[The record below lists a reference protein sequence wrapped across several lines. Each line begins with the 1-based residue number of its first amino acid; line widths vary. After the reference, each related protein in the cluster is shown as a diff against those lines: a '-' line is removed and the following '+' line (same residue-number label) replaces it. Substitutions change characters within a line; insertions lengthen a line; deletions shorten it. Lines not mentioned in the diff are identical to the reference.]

1 MDMINF
7 ITRYFTS
14 LWAFITSPF
23 RAMWRVICRIFPPR
37 EFTVMDTPRGNVY
50 TFRQSSF
57 WRFTKFCGKFGLII
71 WAAWATYV
79 FVYHRPMLQHRTQ
92 ELEQAKSLHA
102 RQMADLQ
109 VYLEKYNEL
118 TRDLNVIDDKIL
130 NATELSDK
138 EKENLMNS
146 RLKTWGELDF
156 LRTRLTEVF
165 TNEDYTAEYTNLS
178 ELSAEFEL
186 TRAENEMLKKR
197 NAQLIES
204 MQQIATADIQ
214 ITDAVSKLAN
224 ENIDTLRETVKNIN
238 STIASLGLTQNK
250 LVQSANKFSNPFVGA
265 AFTPI
270 EFDKELD
277 PKYQKLADDLELWN
291 GLAKLNNMLPLGA
304 PVEKVRVTSNYGT
317 RTDPFTGEQK
327 KHRGID
333 FAGKIGT
340 ELMAPAPGRV
350 ISAGERV
357 GYGTTVEIDHG
368 LGFTTLYAHLS
379 QINVARGDWVRP
391 GTVIG
396 LAGSTGR
403 STGPHLHYEIR
414 YKGVPF
420 DPTKFVKEK

>member
-224 ENIDTLRETVKNIN
+224 ENIDTLRETVKNIS

-270 EFDKELD
+270 EFDKDLD

>member
-1 MDMINF
+1 MINF

-23 RAMWRVICRIFPPR
+23 RAMWRAICRIFPPR

-50 TFRQSSF
+50 TFKQSSF
-57 WRFTKFCGKFGLII
+57 WRFTKFCGKIGLII
-71 WAAWATYV
+71 WAAWSTYV
-79 FVYHRPMLQHRTQ
+79 FVYHRPLLQKRTQ
-92 ELEQAKSLHA
+92 QLEEAKSTHA
-102 RQMADLQ
+102 RQMTDLQ

-118 TRDLNVIDDKIL
+118 TRNLNVIDDKIL
-130 NATELSDK
+130 NAGDLKDS
-138 EKENLMNS
+138 EKEELMNN

-156 LRTRLTEVF
+156 LRTRLTEMF
-165 TNEDYTAEYTNLS
+165 TNEEYSAEYTKLS

-186 TRAENEMLKKR
+186 TRAENNELKRR
-197 NAQLIES
+197 NAE
-204 MQQIATADIQ
+204 MAEKMEQIATADIQ
-214 ITDAVSKLAN
+214 IVDMVSKLAT
-224 ENIDTLRETVKNIN
+224 ENIDALRDNIKNIN
-238 STIASLGLTQNK
+238 STIATLGLTQKVLINN
-250 LVQSANKFSNPFVGA
+250 ANKFSNPMVGA
-265 AFTPI
+265 AFNPL
-270 EFDKELD
+270 EFDDDMD

-291 GLAKLNNMLPLGA
+291 GLKKLDTVLPLGA
-304 PVEKVRVTSNYGT
+304 PVEKMRITSNFGT
-317 RTDPFTGEQK
+317 RNDPFTGKPK

-340 ELMAPAPGRV
+340 ELMAVAPGRV
-350 ISAGERV
+350 VSAGERV

-379 QINVARGDWVRP
+379 QALVTRGDWVRP

-420 DPTKFVKEK
+420 DPSKFVKDE

>member
-1 MDMINF
+1 MINF

-23 RAMWRVICRIFPPR
+23 RALWRAICRIFPPR

-50 TFRQSSF
+50 TFKQNSF
-57 WRFTKFCGKFGLII
+57 WRFTKFCGKTGLIL
-71 WAAWATYV
+71 WAAWSTYV
-79 FVYHRPMLQHRTQ
+79 FVYHRPLLQKRTQ
-92 ELEQAKSLHA
+92 ELEEAKSLHA
-102 RQMADLQ
+102 RQMTDLQ

-118 TRDLNVIDDKIL
+118 TRNLNVTDDKIL
-130 NATELSDK
+130 NATDMDEKQK
-138 EKENLMNS
+138 EDLMNS

-156 LRTRLTEVF
+156 LRTRLTEMF
-165 TNEDYTAEYTNLS
+165 TNEEYTAEYTNLS

-186 TRAENEMLKKR
+186 TRAENEMLKKQ
-197 NAQLIES
+197 NTQMIES

-214 ITDAVSKLAN
+214 IVDVVSKLAS
-224 ENIDTLRETVKNIN
+224 ENIDSLRENIRGIN
-238 STIASLGLTQNK
+238 STIASLGLTQSK
-250 LVQSANKFSNPFVGA
+250 LVNSANKFSNPLVGA
-265 AFTPI
+265 AFSPI
-270 EFDKELD
+270 EFDKALD

-291 GLAKLNNMLPLGA
+291 GLTKLNKMLPLGA
-304 PVEKVRVTSNYGT
+304 PVENVRITSNFGT
-317 RTDPFTGEQK
+317 RNDPFKKKKK

-340 ELMAPAPGRV
+340 ELMSPAPGRV
-350 ISAGERV
+350 VSAGERV

-379 QINVARGDWVRP
+379 QIMVARGDWVRP

-420 DPTKFVKEK
+420 NPAKFVKE

>member
-1 MDMINF
+1 MINF

-23 RAMWRVICRIFPPR
+23 RAMWRAICRIFPPR

-57 WRFTKFCGKFGLII
+57 WRFTKFCGKIGLII
-71 WAAWATYV
+71 WAAWSTYV
-79 FVYHRPMLQHRTQ
+79 FVYHRPLLQKRTQ
-92 ELEQAKSLHA
+92 QLEEAKSTHA
-102 RQMADLQ
+102 RQMTDLQ

-118 TRDLNVIDDKIL
+118 TRNLNVIDDKIL
-130 NATELSDK
+130 NAGDLKDS
-138 EKENLMNS
+138 EKEELMNN

-156 LRTRLTEVF
+156 LRTRLTEMF
-165 TNEDYTAEYTNLS
+165 TNEEYSAEYTKLS
-178 ELSAEFEL
+178 ELSTEFEL
-186 TRAENEMLKKR
+186 TRAENNELKRR
-197 NAQLIES
+197 NAE
-204 MQQIATADIQ
+204 MAEKMEQIATADIQ
-214 ITDAVSKLAN
+214 IVDLVSKLAT
-224 ENIDTLRETVKNIN
+224 ENIDALRDNIKNIN
-238 STIASLGLTQNK
+238 STIATLGLTQKVLINN
-250 LVQSANKFSNPFVGA
+250 ANKFSNPMVGA
-265 AFTPI
+265 AFNPL
-270 EFDKELD
+270 EFDDDMD

-291 GLAKLNNMLPLGA
+291 GLKKLDTVLPLGA
-304 PVEKVRVTSNYGT
+304 PVEKMRITSNFGT
-317 RTDPFTGEQK
+317 RNDPFTGKPK

-340 ELMAPAPGRV
+340 ELMAVAPGRV
-350 ISAGERV
+350 VSAGERV

-379 QINVARGDWVRP
+379 QALVTRGDWVRP

-420 DPTKFVKEK
+420 DPSKFVKEE

>member
-23 RAMWRVICRIFPPR
+23 RAMWRVICHIFPPR

-57 WRFTKFCGKFGLII
+57 WRFTKFCGKIGLVI
-71 WAAWATYV
+71 WATWSTYV

-102 RQMADLQ
+102 RQMTDLQ
-109 VYLEKYNEL
+109 VYLEKFNDL
-118 TRDLNVIDDKIL
+118 TRELNVTDDKIL
-130 NATELSDK
+130 NATDLTDTD
-138 EKENLMNS
+138 KENLMNS

-156 LRTRLTEVF
+156 LRTRLAEMF
-165 TNEDYTAEYTNLS
+165 TNEDYTAEYRNLS

-197 NAQLIES
+197 NAQLVES

-214 ITDAVSKLAN
+214 ITDAISKLTN
-224 ENIDTLRETVKNIN
+224 ENIETLRDNLKNI
-238 STIASLGLTQNK
+238 SGTIASLGLTQNK
-250 LVQSANKFSNPFVGA
+250 LIQSANKFSNPLVGT
-265 AFTPI
+265 AFSPI
-270 EFDKELD
+270 EFDKDLD

-291 GLAKLNNMLPLGA
+291 GLAKLNIMLPLGA

-350 ISAGERV
+350 VSAGERV

>member
-1 MDMINF
+1 MINF

-23 RAMWRVICRIFPPR
+23 RALWRVICRIFPPR

-50 TFRQSSF
+50 TFQQSSF
-57 WRFTKFCGKFGLII
+57 WRFTKFCGKIGLIV
-71 WAAWATYV
+71 WATWSTYV
-79 FVYHRPMLQHRTQ
+79 FIYHRPMLQRRTQ
-92 ELEQAKSLHA
+92 ELEETRALHA
-102 RQMADLQ
+102 RQMTDLQ

-118 TRDLNVIDDKIL
+118 TRNLNVIDDKIL
-130 NATELSDK
+130 NAEDLTDSQK
-138 EKENLMNS
+138 EELMNS

-156 LRTRLTEVF
+156 LRRRLTEIS
-165 TNEDYTAEYTNLS
+165 TTEDYSAEYTKIS

-186 TRAENEMLKKR
+186 TRAENESLKKR
-197 NAQLIES
+197 NSQMMES
-204 MQQIATADIQ
+204 MQQIITADTQ
-214 ITDAVSKLAN
+214 IVDMVSKLAT
-224 ENIDTLRETVKNIN
+224 ENIDALRDNIKGIT

-250 LVQSANKFSNPFVGA
+250 LINNANKFSNPLVGA
-265 AFTPI
+265 AFSPI
-270 EFDKELD
+270 EFDKDMD

-291 GLAKLNNMLPLGA
+291 GLTKLNTMLPLGA
-304 PVEKVRVTSNYGT
+304 PVEKVRVTSNFGT
-317 RTDPFTGEQK
+317 REDPFTGEPK
-327 KHRGID
+327 RHRGID
-333 FAGKIGT
+333 FAGTIGT
-340 ELMAPAPGRV
+340 ELMAVAPGRV
-350 ISAGERV
+350 VSAGERV

-379 QINVARGDWVRP
+379 QILVTRGDWVRP

-420 DPTKFVKEK
+420 NPAKFVKE

>member
-1 MDMINF
+1 MINF

-23 RAMWRVICRIFPPR
+23 RALWRVICRVFPPR

-50 TFRQSSF
+50 TFKQSSF
-57 WRFTKFCGKFGLII
+57 WRFTKFCGKIGLVV
-71 WAAWATYV
+71 WATWSTYV
-79 FVYHRPMLQHRTQ
+79 FVYHRPLLQKRTQ
-92 ELEQAKSLHA
+92 ELEDARAQHT
-102 RQMADLQ
+102 RQMTDLQ
-109 VYLEKYNEL
+109 TYLEKYNEL
-118 TRDLNVIDDKIL
+118 TRSLNITDDKIL
-130 NATELSDK
+130 NAKDLSDS
-138 EKENLMNS
+138 EKEELMNS

-156 LRTRLTEVF
+156 LQTRLTEML
-165 TNEDYTAEYTNLS
+165 TNDEYTAEYTKMS

-186 TRAENEMLKKR
+186 TRAENDALKKR
-197 NAQLIES
+197 NTQLLES
-204 MQQIATADIQ
+204 MEKIAIADTQIVDTVSQLSAD
-214 ITDAVSKLAN
+214 
-224 ENIDTLRETVKNIN
+224 NIDSLRDNIKNIN
-238 STIASLGLTQNK
+238 TTIASLGLTQRALIK
-250 LVQSANKFSNPFVGA
+250 SANKFSNPIVGS
-265 AFTPI
+265 AFSPI
-270 EFDKELD
+270 EFEKDMD

-291 GLAKLNNMLPLGA
+291 GLTKLNTLLPLGA
-304 PVEKVRVTSNYGT
+304 PVKNVRVTSNFGT
-317 RTDPFTGEQK
+317 RNDPFTGKPK

-340 ELMAPAPGRV
+340 ELMAVAPGRV
-350 ISAGERV
+350 VSAGERV

-379 QINVARGDWVRP
+379 QITVARGDWVRP

-420 DPTKFVKEK
+420 DPSKFVKE

>member
-23 RAMWRVICRIFPPR
+23 RAMWRIICRIFPPR

-102 RQMADLQ
+102 RQMTDLQ

-224 ENIDTLRETVKNIN
+224 ENIDTLRETVKNIS

-270 EFDKELD
+270 EFDKDLD